1 MLRQFLYLKYC
12 SKSVFAAAKATF
24 GDTFRMAKCYCNA
37 DNIFAVYFLTKSP
50 NRDKFIIVG
59 VFILSGGYASVCVYV
74 MKEVFIMAEDF
85 VGVSGSLNESFV
97 AAANDKLF
105 EVPFEALEVRMAKE
119 KPQVMPGLTALKKA
133 MSAPAFERLI
143 SPLLNI
149 NLGDDALLL
158 VAGDERV
165 RTELIGKYL
174 PVIKAA
180 FNVSNVRVVGGAR
193 NGLDAY

>member
-1 MLRQFLYLKYC
+1 M
-12 SKSVFAAAKATF
+12 
-24 GDTFRMAKCYCNA
+24 
-37 DNIFAVYFLTKSP
+37 YFLTKSP
-50 NRDKFIIVG
+50 NRDKFILAG
-59 VFILSGGYASVCVYV
+59 VFILSGGYVSLCVYV
-74 MKEVFIMAEDF
+74 MKGVFIMAEDF
-85 VGVSGSLNESFV
+85 VGVSGSL
-97 AAANDKLF
+97 NDKLF

-119 KPQVMPGLTALKKA
+119 KPQLVPGLTALKKA

-143 SPLLNI
+143 NSLLNI
-149 NLGDDALLL
+149 NLGEDALLL

>member
-1 MLRQFLYLKYC
+1 M
-12 SKSVFAAAKATF
+12 SVIVLSAGLITVVKTACREAFFVK
-24 GDTFRMAKCYCNA
+24 RYCNA
-37 DNIFAVYFLTKSP
+37 DNIFTMYFLTKSP
-50 NRDKFIIVG
+50 NRDKFILAG
-59 VFILSGGYASVCVYV
+59 VLILNGGYASVCVYV
-74 MKEVFIMAEDF
+74 MKEVFLMAEDF

-97 AAANDKLF
+97 GADNDKLF

-119 KPQVMPGLTALKKA
+119 KPQLVPGLTALKKA
-133 MSAPAFERLI
+133 MSAPAFARLI

-149 NLGDDALLL
+149 NLGEDALLL

>member
-1 MLRQFLYLKYC
+1 M
-12 SKSVFAAAKATF
+12 
-24 GDTFRMAKCYCNA
+24 
-37 DNIFAVYFLTKSP
+37 
-50 NRDKFIIVG
+50 
-59 VFILSGGYASVCVYV
+59 SGGYASVCVYI
-74 MKEVFIMAEDF
+74 MKEVFLMAEDF

-97 AAANDKLF
+97 GAANDKLF

-119 KPQVMPGLTALKKA
+119 KPQLVPGLTALKKA

>member
-1 MLRQFLYLKYC
+1 MLRQFFV
-12 SKSVFAAAKATF
+12 SVIVMLSARLPRYIFV
-24 GDTFRMAKCYCNA
+24 KCYCNV
-37 DNIFAVYFLTKSP
+37 DNIFTMYFLTKSP
-50 NRDKFIIVG
+50 NRDKFIIAE

-74 MKEVFIMAEDF
+74 MKEVFLMAEDF

-97 AAANDKLF
+97 GVANDKLF

-119 KPQVMPGLTALKKA
+119 KPQLVPGLTALKKA

>member
-1 MLRQFLYLKYC
+1 MNG
-12 SKSVFAAAKATF
+12 A
-24 GDTFRMAKCYCNA
+24 
-37 DNIFAVYFLTKSP
+37 
-50 NRDKFIIVG
+50 
-59 VFILSGGYASVCVYV
+59 LSSRVCIY

-97 AAANDKLF
+97 GASNDKLF

-133 MSAPAFERLI
+133 MSAPAFARLI

-149 NLGDDALLL
+149 NLGEDALLL

-174 PVIKAA
+174 PVLKAA
-180 FNVSNVRVVGGAR
+180 FNVSSVRVVGGAR

>member
-1 MLRQFLYLKYC
+1 M
-12 SKSVFAAAKATF
+12 
-24 GDTFRMAKCYCNA
+24 
-37 DNIFAVYFLTKSP
+37 
-50 NRDKFIIVG
+50 
-59 VFILSGGYASVCVYV
+59 SGGYASVCVYI
-74 MKEVFIMAEDF
+74 MKEVFLMAEEF
-85 VGVSGSLNESFV
+85 VGVRGSLNESIV
-97 AAANDKLF
+97 GAANDKLF

-119 KPQVMPGLTALKKA
+119 KPQLVPGLTALKKA

>member
-1 MLRQFLYLKYC
+1 MLRQFFV
-12 SKSVFAAAKATF
+12 SVIVMLSARLPRYIFV
-24 GDTFRMAKCYCNA
+24 KCYCNV
-37 DNIFAVYFLTKSP
+37 DNIFTVYFLTKSP
-50 NRDKFIIVG
+50 NRDKFIIAG

-74 MKEVFIMAEDF
+74 MKEVFLMAEDF

-97 AAANDKLF
+97 GAANDKLF

-119 KPQVMPGLTALKKA
+119 KPQLVPGLTALKKA

>member
-50 NRDKFIIVG
+50 NCDKFIIVG
-59 VFILSGGYASVCVYV
+59 VFILSGGYASVCAYV

-105 EVPFEALEVRMAKE
+105 EVPFEALEVRMTKE
-119 KPQVMPGLTALKKA
+119 KPQLVPGLTALKKA

>member
-1 MLRQFLYLKYC
+1 MLSAGLIKVVKIACREAFFVKRY
-12 SKSVFAAAKATF
+12 
-24 GDTFRMAKCYCNA
+24 G
-37 DNIFAVYFLTKSP
+37 NIAEIFTMYFLTKSP
-50 NRDKFIIVG
+50 NRDKFILAG
-59 VFILSGGYASVCVYV
+59 VFILSGGYVSLCVYV
-74 MKEVFIMAEDF
+74 IKGVFIMAEDF

-97 AAANDKLF
+97 GASNDKLF

-149 NLGDDALLL
+149 NLGEDALLV

-174 PVIKAA
+174 PVLKAA

>member
-24 GDTFRMAKCYCNA
+24 GDTFRMAWFYCNA
-37 DNIFAVYFLTKSP
+37 ANIFIMYFLTKNP

-133 MSAPAFERLI
+133 MSASAFERLI

-149 NLGDDALLL
+149 NLSDDALLL

-174 PVIKAA
+174 PVLKAA

>member
-1 MLRQFLYLKYC
+1 
-12 SKSVFAAAKATF
+12 
-24 GDTFRMAKCYCNA
+24 MAKRYCNA
-37 DNIFAVYFLTKSP
+37 DNIFTMYFLTKSP
-50 NRDKFIIVG
+50 NRDKFILAG
-59 VFILSGGYASVCVYV
+59 VFIFNGGYASVCVYV
-74 MKEVFIMAEDF
+74 MKEVFLMAEDF

-97 AAANDKLF
+97 GAANDKLF

-119 KPQVMPGLTALKKA
+119 KPQLVPGLTALKKA
-133 MSAPAFERLI
+133 MSAPAFARLI

>member
-1 MLRQFLYLKYC
+1 M
-12 SKSVFAAAKATF
+12 AT
-24 GDTFRMAKCYCNA
+24 
-37 DNIFAVYFLTKSP
+37 NIFTMYFLTSNP
-50 NRDKFIIVG
+50 FCDKFILAE
-59 VFILSGGYASVCVYV
+59 VFIMNGALASSVYIYE
-74 MKEVFIMAEDF
+74 EVFIMAEDF

-97 AAANDKLF
+97 GASNDKLF

-133 MSAPAFERLI
+133 MSEPAFARLI

-149 NLGDDALLL
+149 NLGEDALLL

-174 PVIKAA
+174 PVLKAA

>member
-1 MLRQFLYLKYC
+1 
-12 SKSVFAAAKATF
+12 
-24 GDTFRMAKCYCNA
+24 
-37 DNIFAVYFLTKSP
+37 
-50 NRDKFIIVG
+50 
-59 VFILSGGYASVCVYV
+59 
-74 MKEVFIMAEDF
+74 MAEDF
-85 VGVSGSLNESFV
+85 VCVSGFLNESFV
-97 AAANDKLF
+97 GAANDKLF
-105 EVPFEALEVRMAKE
+105 EVPFEALDVRMAKE
-119 KPQVMPGLTALKKA
+119 KPQLVPGLMALKKA

>member
-1 MLRQFLYLKYC
+1 M
-12 SKSVFAAAKATF
+12 SVIVLSAGLITVVKTACREAFFVKH
-24 GDTFRMAKCYCNA
+24 YCNA
-37 DNIFAVYFLTKSP
+37 DNIFTMYFLTKSP
-50 NRDKFIIVG
+50 NRDKFILAG
-59 VFILSGGYASVCVYV
+59 VFILSVGYVSVCVYI
-74 MKEVFIMAEDF
+74 MKEVFLMAEDF

-97 AAANDKLF
+97 GAANDKLF

-119 KPQVMPGLTALKKA
+119 KPQLVPGLTALKKA

>member
-1 MLRQFLYLKYC
+1 
-12 SKSVFAAAKATF
+12 
-24 GDTFRMAKCYCNA
+24 MAKCYCNA
-37 DNIFAVYFLTKSP
+37 NNIFTVYFLTKSP
-50 NRDKFIIVG
+50 NRDKFILAG
-59 VFILSGGYASVCVYV
+59 VFILNGGYVSLCVYV
-74 MKEVFIMAEDF
+74 MKEVFLMAEDF
-85 VGVSGSLNESFV
+85 VGVSGESFV
-97 AAANDKLF
+97 GAANDKLF

-119 KPQVMPGLTALKKA
+119 KPQLVPGLTALKKA

-180 FNVSNVRVVGGAR
+180 FNVSNVRIVGGAR

>member
-1 MLRQFLYLKYC
+1 M
-12 SKSVFAAAKATF
+12 
-24 GDTFRMAKCYCNA
+24 
-37 DNIFAVYFLTKSP
+37 YFLTKSL
-50 NRDKFIIVG
+50 NRDKFILAG
-59 VFILSGGYASVCVYV
+59 VFILSGGYVSLCVYV

-97 AAANDKLF
+97 GASNDKLF

-133 MSAPAFERLI
+133 MSEPAFARLI

-149 NLGDDALLL
+149 NLGEDALLV

-174 PVIKAA
+174 PVLKAA

>member
-12 SKSVFAAAKATF
+12 SKSVFVAAKATF

-37 DNIFAVYFLTKSP
+37 DNIFTVYFLTKSP

-59 VFILSGGYASVCVYV
+59 VFIFSGGYASVCVYV

-105 EVPFEALEVRMAKE
+105 EVPFEALDVRMAKE
-119 KPQVMPGLTALKKA
+119 KPQLVPGLTALKKA

>member
-1 MLRQFLYLKYC
+1 
-12 SKSVFAAAKATF
+12 
-24 GDTFRMAKCYCNA
+24 MAS
-37 DNIFAVYFLTKSP
+37 NIFTMYFLTGNP
-50 NRDKFIIVG
+50 FCDKFILAE
-59 VFILSGGYASVCVYV
+59 VFIMNGALASSVYIYE
-74 MKEVFIMAEDF
+74 EVFIMAEDF

-97 AAANDKLF
+97 GASNDKLF

-133 MSAPAFERLI
+133 MSEPAFARLI
-143 SPLLNI
+143 NSLLNI
-149 NLGDDALLL
+149 NLGEDALLI

-174 PVIKAA
+174 PVLKAA
-180 FNVSNVRVVGGAR
+180 FNVSNVRVVGGSR

>member
-1 MLRQFLYLKYC
+1 
-12 SKSVFAAAKATF
+12 
-24 GDTFRMAKCYCNA
+24 
-37 DNIFAVYFLTKSP
+37 
-50 NRDKFIIVG
+50 
-59 VFILSGGYASVCVYV
+59 
-74 MKEVFIMAEDF
+74 MAEDF

-97 AAANDKLF
+97 GATNDKLF

-133 MSAPAFERLI
+133 MSEPAFARLI

-149 NLGDDALLL
+149 NLGEDALLL
-158 VAGDERV
+158 VGV

-174 PVIKAA
+174 PVLKAA

>member
-1 MLRQFLYLKYC
+1 M
-12 SKSVFAAAKATF
+12 SVIVLSAGLITVVKTACREAFFVK
-24 GDTFRMAKCYCNA
+24 RYCNA
-37 DNIFAVYFLTKSP
+37 DNIFTMYFLTKSP
-50 NRDKFIIVG
+50 NRDKLILGG
-59 VFILSGGYASVCVYV
+59 VFILSVGYVSVCVYI
-74 MKEVFIMAEDF
+74 MKEVFLMAEDF

-97 AAANDKLF
+97 GADNDKLF

-119 KPQVMPGLTALKKA
+119 KPQLVPGLTALKKA

>member
-1 MLRQFLYLKYC
+1 MLRQFFV
-12 SKSVFAAAKATF
+12 SVIVMLSARLPRYIFV
-24 GDTFRMAKCYCNA
+24 KCYCNV
-37 DNIFAVYFLTKSP
+37 DNIFTMYFLTKSP
-50 NRDKFIIVG
+50 NRDKFIIAE

-74 MKEVFIMAEDF
+74 MKEVFLMAEDF

-97 AAANDKLF
+97 GAANDKLF

-119 KPQVMPGLTALKKA
+119 KPQLVPGLTALKKA

-158 VAGDERV
+158 LAGDERV

>member
-1 MLRQFLYLKYC
+1 MCLKYC

-24 GDTFRMAKCYCNA
+24 GDTFRMAKCYCNV
-37 DNIFAVYFLTKSP
+37 DNIFTVYFLTKSP
-50 NRDKFIIVG
+50 NRDKFIIAG
-59 VFILSGGYASVCVYV
+59 VFIFSGGYASLCVYV
-74 MKEVFIMAEDF
+74 MKE
-85 VGVSGSLNESFV
+85 GSLNESFV
-97 AAANDKLF
+97 GAANDKLF

-119 KPQVMPGLTALKKA
+119 KPQLVPGLTALKKA

-174 PVIKAA
+174 PVVKAA
-180 FNVSNVRVVGGAR
+180 FNVSSVRVVGGAR

>member
-1 MLRQFLYLKYC
+1 
-12 SKSVFAAAKATF
+12 
-24 GDTFRMAKCYCNA
+24 MAS
-37 DNIFAVYFLTKSP
+37 NIFTMYFLTGNP
-50 NRDKFIIVG
+50 FCDKFI
-59 VFILSGGYASVCVYV
+59 LA
-74 MKEVFIMAEDF
+74 EVFIMNGALASSVYIYEEVFLMAEDF

-97 AAANDKLF
+97 GAANDKLF

-119 KPQVMPGLTALKKA
+119 KPQVMPGLTALRKA
-133 MSAPAFERLI
+133 MSEPAFARLI

-149 NLGDDALLL
+149 NLGEDALLL

-174 PVIKAA
+174 PVLKAA
-180 FNVSNVRVVGGAR
+180 FNVSRVRVVGGAR